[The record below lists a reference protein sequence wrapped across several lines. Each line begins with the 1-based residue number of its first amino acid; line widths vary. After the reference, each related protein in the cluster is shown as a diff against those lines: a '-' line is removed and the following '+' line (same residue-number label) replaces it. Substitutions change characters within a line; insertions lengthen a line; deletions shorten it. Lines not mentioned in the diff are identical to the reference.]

1 MFPKLDRRAKEITA
15 LCLFGLALL
24 LLLSLVTYNSS
35 DPTLFTASS
44 GQRPVQNAVG
54 IVGANLAAIL
64 LVALGV
70 SAYWLP
76 AFLMFGALG
85 VFLPQAISR
94 PLLLATGCALLVI
107 ASSGLAA
114 LYWPALRLWGEP
126 LPGSGG
132 ILGLVLKKYL
142 QYYLKPTGAYLL
154 LWLVAIVAILLATP
168 I

>member
-15 LCLFGLALL
+15 LCLLGLALL

-64 LVALGV
+64 LVAVGA

-76 AFLMFGALG
+76 AFLLFGALG
-85 VFLPQAISR
+85 L
-94 PLLLATGCALLVI
+94 
-107 ASSGLAA
+107 
-114 LYWPALRLWGEP
+114 
-126 LPGSGG
+126 
-132 ILGLVLKKYL
+132 
-142 QYYLKPTGAYLL
+142 
-154 LWLVAIVAILLATP
+154 
-168 I
+168 